1 MNYSF
6 EWDPRKAKQNERK
19 HGVTFQRAATVFAD
33 PDQISLF
40 DEIHSEAEERWV
52 TIGIDYNGNILV
64 VVHTYSEVGI
74 DEVRLRIISARKATT
89 QESLAYEQPH

>member
-1 MNYSF
+1 MGASKGQAKRAQARSDISARSYS
-6 EWDPRKAKQNERK
+6 
-19 HGVTFQRAATVFAD
+19 FAD

-52 TIGIDYNGNILV
+52 TIGMDYNGNILV